1 MALAR
6 HIPPNLLIVSILL
19 FGPPSCTLLP
29 IPLFL
34 FVLPS
39 RFLVFCPFSFFS
51 FVHVSHAT
59 VVVILSVLSASFAYR
74 SFAANLLVSFSLS
87 LPTQTPCIVISCI
100 FLPPH
105 FFSFLILINSFAFLP
120 SFFFYTIISYLSNFP
135 LLPPALLASSSHFIS
150 FSYLSSSSLKL

>member
-59 VVVILSVLSASFAYR
+59 VVVIQSVSSASLAYR
-74 SFAANLLVSFSLS
+74 SFAANLLFFLS
-87 LPTQTPCIVISCI
+87 IPPNPNPLYCYQLHIFTLPI
-100 FLPPH
+100 
-105 FFSFLILINSFAFLP
+105 FFSFLILINPFAFP
-120 SFFFYTIISYLSNFP
+120 SSSSTPLFPTFLTFQIFHCYLF
-135 LLPPALLASSSHFIS
+135 ASSSHFTS